1 MSQHRTIQ
9 AEARELIS
17 AADRRGL
24 SLRLIGGIG
33 VSFRC
38 PSAGAPPFARE
49 YSDIDCVALAKPRA
63 LADFLEAEAWAP
75 SREFN
80 LYNGDARLLY
90 TSPEGTKLD
99 VFIDRFNMCHEIC
112 FIGRMP
118 ADSPAVFPSELL
130 MTKLQIHDITD
141 KDLSD
146 AACLL
151 WDCRL
156 GPDDSGL
163 NAERIAQAC
172 AQDWGMYRSFS
183 INLDKVVA
191 WAGAQ
196 PGCAEIAAVVA
207 ERVRALAG
215 AIEKRE
221 KPLPWRLRAAV
232 GDRVRWYTEVD
243 QAGEEGR

>member
-1 MSQHRTIQ
+1 MEQLRTIRT
-9 AEARELIS
+9 EARELIS
-17 AADRRGL
+17 AADRTGL
-24 SLRLIGGIG
+24 SLRLIGGLG

-38 PSAGAPPFARE
+38 PSAGAPPFARD

-63 LADFLEAEAWAP
+63 LADFLETEAWAP

-99 VFIDRFNMCHEIC
+99 VFIDRFDMCHEIC

-118 ADSPAVFPSELL
+118 ADSPAAYASELL
-130 MTKLQIHDITD
+130 MTKLQIRDITG

-156 GPDDSGL
+156 CRDDSGL
-163 NAERIAQAC
+163 NVDRIVHAC
-172 AQDWGMYRSFS
+172 AQDWGMYRSFT
-183 INLDKVVA
+183 INLEKVVA
-191 WAGAQ
+191 WAGAR
-196 PGCAEIAAVVA
+196 PDCAEIASAVS
-207 ERVRALAG
+207 ERVRELAA

-221 KPLPWRLRAAV
+221 KPLAWRLRAAV
-232 GDRVRWYTEVD
+232 GDKLRWYTEVD
-243 QAGEEGR
+243 QTGEVGR